1 MRSDPP
7 SIVFIV
13 PGPLET
19 RTGGYAYDKRMVL
32 GLRDRGWLVDVR
44 ELDGSFPHAGPG
56 TLNQAARVLETIADG
71 TTVVIDGLA
80 FGAMPAEVEQV
91 SSRFRVVGLI
101 HLPLSAAVGLEPDVA
116 MRLNVSERRAIAAAS
131 LVIATGKTTRAF
143 LVSNGVPTT
152 RIAVVE
158 PGTDRVPLARG
169 SGAGPLQLL
178 CVATIN
184 QGKGHD
190 MLFDAL
196 AAVSHLE
203 WQLTCA
209 GSLDRDPPTVQRLCE
224 QLRAKGLASRV
235 ALVGGLD
242 GAALADCYDKAD
254 LFVLAT
260 RHETYCMAVAEAL
273 AHGLPVISTM
283 TGAIPELVG
292 DQAGMLAPVGDLPA
306 FTAALEQVLR
316 DHTLRAS
323 LADGARRVRGRLP
336 TWDDAVDHM
345 AKILETVA
353 ADG

>member
-13 PGPLET
+13 PGPLDT
-19 RTGGYAYDKRMVL
+19 QTGGYAYDRRMVQ
-32 GLRDRGWLVDVR
+32 GLRNRGWLVDVQ
-44 ELDGSFPHAGPG
+44 ELDGSFPHPTAG

-80 FGAMPAEVEQV
+80 FGAMPAEVERAA
-91 SSRFRVVGLI
+91 SRLRVVGLI
-101 HLPLSAAVGLEPDVA
+101 HLPLSAEVGLEPDVA
-116 MRLNVSERRAIAAAS
+116 MRLKASERRAIAAAS

-143 LVSNGVPTT
+143 LLSNGVSATS
-152 RIAVVE
+152 IAVVE
-158 PGTDRVPLARG
+158 PGADRAPLARG

-178 CVATIN
+178 CVATLN
-184 QGKGHD
+184 PGKGHD

-203 WQLTCA
+203 WKLTCA

-224 QLRAKGLASRV
+224 QLRAKRIASRV
-235 ALVGGLD
+235 ALVGALD

-283 TGAIPELVG
+283 TGAIPELV
-292 DQAGMLAPVGDLPA
+292 DEQAGVLAPVGDLSA
-306 FTAALEQVLR
+306 FTAALERVLS
-316 DHTLRAS
+316 DNALRAS
-323 LADGARRVRGRLP
+323 LADGARRIRGRLP
-336 TWDDAVDHM
+336 TWNDAVDNM
-345 AKILETVA
+345 VRTLETVA
-353 ADG
+353 P

>member
-1 MRSDPP
+1 MRSAPP
-7 SIVFIV
+7 SIVFIA

-19 RTGGYAYDKRMVL
+19 QTGGYAYDRRMVQ

-44 ELDGSFPHAGPG
+44 ELDGSFPHPRLE
-56 TLNQAARVLETIADG
+56 TLNQAARVLATIADG

-80 FGAMPAEVEQV
+80 FGAMPDEVERAA
-91 SSRFRVVGLI
+91 SRLRVVGLI
-101 HLPLSAAVGLEPDVA
+101 HLPLSAEVGLEPDVA
-116 MRLNVSERRAIAAAS
+116 RRLKASERRAIAAAS
-131 LVIATGKTTRAF
+131 IVIATGKTTRAF
-143 LVSNGVPTT
+143 LVSDGVPATQ
-152 RIAVVE
+152 IAVVE
-158 PGTDRVPLARG
+158 PGTDRAPFSRG

-178 CVATIN
+178 CVATLN

-196 AAVSHLE
+196 AAISHLE

-235 ALVGGLD
+235 ALVGALD

-260 RHETYCMAVAEAL
+260 RQETYCMAVAEAL

-292 DQAGMLAPVGDLPA
+292 DRAGVLVPVGDLPA
-306 FTAALEQVLR
+306 FTAALARVLS
-316 DHTLRAS
+316 DNTLRAS
-323 LADGARRVRGRLP
+323 LAGGARRVRGRLP
-336 TWDDAVDHM
+336 TWNDAVDNM
-345 AKILETVA
+345 AKTLDTVA
-353 ADG
+353 R